1 MELIIAY
8 SKEVALLGL
17 MLNLAGVILIAL
29 SLSKKVGSSRSE
41 GRRAERSQLASFLYP
56 RLFRWG
62 IGSLILGFFLQI
74 ITHVYNV

>member
-1 MELIIAY
+1 MELIITY
-8 SKEVALLGL
+8 SKEIALLGL

-29 SLSKKVGSSRSE
+29 SLSKDLGKSQSE
-41 GRRAERSQLASFLYP
+41 GRRAERLQLASFFCP

-62 IGSLILGFFLQI
+62 IASLILGFFLQI